1 MGKLDVER
9 LEELVVADIEEKEA
23 IPIIRTNDTL
33 AEMTLTISL
42 WSSNIHSVGIINVVC
57 NV

>member
-1 MGKLDVER
+1 MVGKLDMER

-42 WSSNIHSVGIINVVC
+42 WSST
-57 NV
+57 